1 MTDLAVALAVWIAA
15 GLIAARIT
23 GLNRLEED
31 DE

>member
-1 MTDLAVALAVWIAA
+1 MTAMAVVIARIAA
-15 GLIAARIT
+15 GLIAARMT

>member
-1 MTDLAVALAVWIAA
+1 MTALAVALAWIAA
-15 GLIAARIT
+15 GLIAARMT

>member
-1 MTDLAVALAVWIAA
+1 MTALAVVIAWIAA
-15 GLIAARIT
+15 GLIAASMT